1 MKITRREFF
10 TKTIQG
16 AVLVI
21 IPSTLG
27 SFLES
32 CNNQSTNPAN
42 PANQTYPGSQLPVI
56 NANLSNGSISLS
68 IDSSSPLSGTGTAAL
83 VDYHSGSL
91 LVDHPDGNTFN
102 ALSSVC
108 THQGCIVS
116 TFNSASGQFVCPC
129 HGSRYDINGQVKQG
143 PAPAPLT
150 KYQTQFSNNVLII
163 KI

>member
-21 IPSTLG
+21 LPTTLG

-32 CNNQSTNPAN
+32 CNNQSTNPTDTTN
-42 PANQTYPGSQLPVI
+42 PGLPVI
-56 NANLSNGSISLS
+56 NATLSNGIVNLT
-68 IDSSSPLSGTGTAAL
+68 IDSSSPLVKTGTAAL
-83 VDYHSGSL
+83 VNYQSGSL
-91 LVDHPDGNTFN
+91 LVDHPSDNTFN

-116 TFNSASGQFVCPC
+116 IFDSGSGQFICPC
-129 HGSRYDINGQVKQG
+129 HGSHYDINGKVTQG
-143 PAPAPLT
+143 PALAPLT
-150 KYQTQFSNNVLII
+150 KYQTQYANNVLVIRI
-163 KI
+163 

>member
-32 CNNQSTNPAN
+32 CNNQSTNPTN
-42 PANQTYPGSQLPVI
+42 TEPGLPGI
-56 NANLSNGSISLS
+56 NATLSNGTINLT
-68 IDSSSPLSGTGTAAL
+68 IDSSSPLAKTGTAAL
-83 VDYHSGSL
+83 VNYQSGSL
-91 LVDHPDGNTFN
+91 LVDHPAENTFN
-102 ALSSVC
+102 ALSSIC

-116 TFNSASGQFVCPC
+116 IFDSGSSQFICPC
-129 HGSRYDINGQVKQG
+129 HGSHYDVNGKVTQG

-150 KYQTQFSNNVLII
+150 KYQTQYSNNVLII

>member
-21 IPSTLG
+21 IPSALG

-32 CNNQSTNPAN
+32 CNNQSTNPTN
-42 PANQTYPGSQLPVI
+42 STNPGSQMPNI

-68 IDSSSPLSGTGTAAL
+68 IDSSSPLASTGTAAL
-83 VDYHSGSL
+83 INYHSGSL
-91 LVDHPDGNTFN
+91 LVDHPSGNTFN

-108 THQGCIVS
+108 THQGCIVNGFDS
-116 TFNSASGQFVCPC
+116 GSGQFVCPC
-129 HGSRYDINGQVKQG
+129 HGSRYDVNGKVTQG
-143 PAPAPLT
+143 PAAAPLT
-150 KYQTQFSNNVLII
+150 KYQTQFSDNVLII
-163 KI
+163 KV